1 MSARRDTGA
10 RRAINAQLEEQ
21 ENFRSAQEMH
31 ADLKHNGASVSLAT
45 VYRNLAAMA
54 VAGEIDVVL
63 KTDGETLYRR
73 CSQPHHHHLIC
84 RSCGKTVEVRSHRV
98 EDWLDEQAAEHNFYD
113 ADHRVE
119 IVGLCQVCHETRDS

>member
-1 MSARRDTGA
+1 
-10 RRAINAQLEEQ
+10 
-21 ENFRSAQEMH
+21 MH
-31 ADLKHNGASVSLAT
+31 ADLKDNGASVSLAT

-63 KTDGETLYRR
+63 KADGETLYRR

-98 EDWLDEQAAEHNFYD
+98 EDWLDDQAAKHNFYD

-119 IVGLCQVCHETRDS
+119 IVGLCQVCHETHNS